1 MDGLMERIKQVVCIY
16 DTNHHTIERN
26 ASESTWKLNESEIK
40 KHFKRML
47 EKKEKALTCR
57 LNDIEFLILHLCS
70 WENKEVFLLEETSE
84 LEQAILKMENVKLL
98 KDEVDTILNSI
109 HDDILIA
116 DGDGIIRK
124 VFPSFERVY
133 DTKGEK
139 IVGKSVFEAERLGIF
154 KPSVTAVVLKTGE
167 PVTMVQETLKGKK
180 LIVTAVPIKNR
191 QGKIIKVI
199 SFTRDLTDFMKLKE
213 QYALLENKVERY
225 SAEIKELREK
235 NKSYPTI
242 IGHSKTILSVLNVID
257 RVSKFDANILIQGES
272 GVGKT
277 MFARM
282 IHAKSQRADGP
293 LIEIDCGS
301 IPQNLLESELFG
313 YEKGSF
319 TGADPKGKIGLIEVA
334 DKGTLFLDEVGEL
347 PLHLQMKLLKV
358 VQDKKITRIGGL
370 KPIDVDF
377 RLITA
382 TNQNLK
388 ELVREGKFREDLY
401 YRLNVVDIY
410 IPPLRERKEDI
421 IPLSMYFLEKYNKKY
436 NQNKKL
442 SSDILDYFM
451 EYDWPGNI
459 RELENLIE
467 RMVLVSTQDIMDVRL
482 LPNMNQREL
491 NTTKHKTL
499 QEALEEYERRLVV
512 EAYEKWKTTVG
523 VAKELGISQPTAV
536 RKIKKYIP
544 SQNGILKEK

>member
-1 MDGLMERIKQVVCIY
+1 MERIKQAVYIY
-16 DTNHHTIERN
+16 DTVNHTIEQN
-26 ASESTWKLNESEIK
+26 ASDSIRKLNESKIK
-40 KHFKRML
+40 KHFKMML
-47 EKKEKALTCR
+47 DNKEKAFTCR

-70 WENKEVFLLEETSE
+70 WENKEVFILKETSE
-84 LEQAILKMENVKLL
+84 LEQALLKMENIKLL
-98 KDEVDTILNSI
+98 KDEVDIILNSI
-109 HDDILIA
+109 HDDILIT
-116 DGDGIIRK
+116 DGEGIICK
-124 VFPSFERVY
+124 VFPSFEKMY
-133 DTKGEK
+133 DTKKEK
-139 IVGKSVFEAERLGIF
+139 IEGKSVFEAEKLGIF
-154 KPSVTAVVLKTGE
+154 KPSVTAIVLKSGE
-167 PVTMVQETLKGKK
+167 PVTMVQETQKGKK
-180 LIVTAVPIKNR
+180 LIVTAVPIKNG

-242 IGHSKTILSVLNVID
+242 IGNSKKIVSVLNMIE
-257 RVSKFDANILIQGES
+257 RVSKFDANVLIQGES

-282 IHAKSQRADGP
+282 IHAKSKRVDGP

-301 IPQNLLESELFG
+301 IPENLLESELFG

-377 RLITA
+377 RLVTA

-388 ELVREGKFREDLY
+388 ELVQEGRFREDLY
-401 YRLNVVDIY
+401 YRLNVVDIH

-421 IPLSMYFLEKYNKKY
+421 IHLSMHFLEQYNKKY

-442 SSDILDYFM
+442 SSDIIDYFM

-482 LPNMNQREL
+482 LPNMNHGDL
-491 NTTKHKTL
+491 NTKKNKTL
-499 QEALEEYERRLVV
+499 QEALEEYERQLVV

-544 SQNGILKEK
+544 S

>member
-1 MDGLMERIKQVVCIY
+1 
-16 DTNHHTIERN
+16 
-26 ASESTWKLNESEIK
+26 
-40 KHFKRML
+40 
-47 EKKEKALTCR
+47 
-57 LNDIEFLILHLCS
+57 
-70 WENKEVFLLEETSE
+70 
-84 LEQAILKMENVKLL
+84 
-98 KDEVDTILNSI
+98 
-109 HDDILIA
+109 
-116 DGDGIIRK
+116 
-124 VFPSFERVY
+124 
-133 DTKGEK
+133 
-139 IVGKSVFEAERLGIF
+139 
-154 KPSVTAVVLKTGE
+154 
-167 PVTMVQETLKGKK
+167 
-180 LIVTAVPIKNR
+180 
-191 QGKIIKVI
+191 
-199 SFTRDLTDFMKLKE
+199 
-213 QYALLENKVERY
+213 
-225 SAEIKELREK
+225 
-235 NKSYPTI
+235 
-242 IGHSKTILSVLNVID
+242 
-257 RVSKFDANILIQGES
+257 
-272 GVGKT
+272 
-277 MFARM
+277 
-282 IHAKSQRADGP
+282 
-293 LIEIDCGS
+293 
-301 IPQNLLESELFG
+301 
-313 YEKGSF
+313 
-319 TGADPKGKIGLIEVA
+319 
-334 DKGTLFLDEVGEL
+334 VGEL

>member
-1 MDGLMERIKQVVCIY
+1 MVGLMERIKQAVYIY
-16 DTNHHTIERN
+16 DTVNHTIEQN
-26 ASESTWKLNESEIK
+26 ASDSIRKLNESKIK
-40 KHFKRML
+40 KHFKMML
-47 EKKEKALTCR
+47 DNKEKAFTCR

-70 WENKEVFLLEETSE
+70 WENKEVFILKETSE
-84 LEQAILKMENVKLL
+84 LEQALLKMENIKLL
-98 KDEVDTILNSI
+98 KDEVDIILNSI
-109 HDDILIA
+109 HDDILIT
-116 DGDGIIRK
+116 DGEGIICK
-124 VFPSFERVY
+124 VFPSFEKMY
-133 DTKGEK
+133 DTKKEK
-139 IVGKSVFEAERLGIF
+139 IEGKSVFEAEKLGIF
-154 KPSVTAVVLKTGE
+154 KPSVTAIVLKTGE
-167 PVTMVQETLKGKK
+167 PVTMVQETQKGKK
-180 LIVTAVPIKNR
+180 LIVTAVPIKNG

-242 IGHSKTILSVLNVID
+242 IGNSKKIVSVLNMIE

-282 IHAKSQRADGP
+282 IHAKSKRVDGP

-301 IPQNLLESELFG
+301 IPENLLESELFG

-377 RLITA
+377 RLVTA

-388 ELVREGKFREDLY
+388 ELVQEGRFREDLY
-401 YRLNVVDIY
+401 YRLNVVDIH

-421 IPLSMYFLEKYNKKY
+421 IHLSMHFLEQYNKKY

-442 SSDILDYFM
+442 SSDIIDYFM

-482 LPNMNQREL
+482 LPNMNHGDL
-491 NTTKHKTL
+491 NTKKNKTL
-499 QEALEEYERRLVV
+499 QEVLEEYERQLVV

-544 SQNGILKEK
+544 S

>member
-1 MDGLMERIKQVVCIY
+1 MVGLMERIKQAVYIY
-16 DTNHHTIERN
+16 DTVNHTIEQN
-26 ASESTWKLNESEIK
+26 ASDSIRKLNESKIK
-40 KHFKRML
+40 KHFKMML
-47 EKKEKALTCR
+47 DNKEKAFTCR

-70 WENKEVFLLEETSE
+70 WENKEVFILKETSE
-84 LEQAILKMENVKLL
+84 LEQALLKMENIKLL
-98 KDEVDTILNSI
+98 KDEVDIILNSI
-109 HDDILIA
+109 HDDILIT
-116 DGDGIIRK
+116 DGEGIICK
-124 VFPSFERVY
+124 VFPSFEKMY
-133 DTKGEK
+133 DTKKEK
-139 IVGKSVFEAERLGIF
+139 IEGKSVFEAEKLGIF
-154 KPSVTAVVLKTGE
+154 KPSVTAIVLKSGE
-167 PVTMVQETLKGKK
+167 PVTMVQETQKGKK
-180 LIVTAVPIKNR
+180 LIVTAVPIKNG

-242 IGHSKTILSVLNVID
+242 IGNSKKIVSVLNMIE

-282 IHAKSQRADGP
+282 IHAKSKRVDGP

-301 IPQNLLESELFG
+301 IPENLLESELFG

-377 RLITA
+377 RLVTA

-388 ELVREGKFREDLY
+388 ELVQEGRFREDLY
-401 YRLNVVDIY
+401 YRLNVVDIH

-421 IPLSMYFLEKYNKKY
+421 IHLSMHFLEQYNKKY

-442 SSDILDYFM
+442 SSDIIDYFM

-482 LPNMNQREL
+482 LPNMNHGDL
-491 NTTKHKTL
+491 NTKKNKTL
-499 QEALEEYERRLVV
+499 QEALEEYERQLVV

-544 SQNGILKEK
+544 S